1 MDKLGRQLLMEY
13 GSPKCV
19 LEILQKCYAKDYY
32 STCVCAIISMLV
44 CISLLILFLKVG
56 SWYSSKGSVSPQFIS
71 FIIRKTGP

>member
-1 MDKLGRQLLMEY
+1 MGGQLPREY

-19 LEILQKCYAKDYY
+19 LEFLQKCYAKDYY

-44 CISLLILFLKVG
+44 CISLLYILFLKVG

-71 FIIRKTGP
+71 FIIRKTCP